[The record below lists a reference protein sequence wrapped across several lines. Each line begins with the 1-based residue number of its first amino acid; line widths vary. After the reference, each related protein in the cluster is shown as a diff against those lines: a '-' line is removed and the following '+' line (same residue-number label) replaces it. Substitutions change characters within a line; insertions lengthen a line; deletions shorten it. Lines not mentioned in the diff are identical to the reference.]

1 MTAPNVAPGSVV
13 AGRFSV
19 RSLLGYGGATATFR
33 AVTAQARDVALKLY
47 APAIGQRPDA
57 MQHLQRYVAE
67 TNRLPHELVAHIL
80 EAGYDPGTAAPFT
93 VTDMIHVPSLA
104 ELAQRRPM
112 SFEEVG
118 AMLRSLAAVLDAAH
132 AREVPHHGI
141 KPTNLF
147 IDPSAPGSVKVTDF
161 GPSVARSMLPTS
173 EGYVLSAPW
182 LAPEQLQAGAP
193 AGAAADIFSAALVA
207 FFALTGRSYWR
218 SCQGQ
223 VDVPAWQRELMAP
236 RLSASARAAELG
248 VPVSP
253 VLDAAFARAL
263 AHDPRDRFRSASE
276 LAAMLSGF
284 SAAAIEVGS
293 TLALSPS
300 ANEAPAPVPP
310 AHAVPAASAPAP
322 LPAADA
328 TQLAPSPFSPS
339 TQLASS
345 PFPAS
350 TQLALS
356 PFPASTQLAP
366 SPFSPSPPPPPAP
379 FPPSAALSSSPQ
391 PPPPFAD
398 ANLGQAPSPS
408 AQSAAAASPRSA
420 GAMLTAVSA
429 PRSPWG
435 KAASLTV
442 GIAAVLLV
450 GGTAAAWYVMD
461 RREEPQPSPAA
472 STTASS
478 MAPVPTA
485 APALPEPIASA
496 QAADAGAPATA
507 TPIDAGASTDAG
519 AKTDAL
525 VKISCKPVACEEI
538 TVDGKA
544 TRAPEVELDLKPGV
558 HKVSVKR
565 TGYFP
570 RSMSIV
576 VKAGTPLVQE
586 FQLTEIPPAPA
597 QPAGQAT
604 NKPCGKFLKRCK

>member
-47 APAIGQRPDA
+47 SPTIGQRPDA

-80 EAGYDPGTAAPFT
+80 EAGYDPATAAPFT
-93 VTDMIHVPSLA
+93 VTDMIHVPTLA
-104 ELAQRRPM
+104 ELAQRRPL

-132 AREVPHHGI
+132 AREVPHHGV

-147 IDPSAPGSVKVTDF
+147 IDPSTPGSVKVTDF
-161 GPSVARSMLPTS
+161 GPSLARGILPTS

-182 LAPEQLQAGAP
+182 LAPEQVQPGAP
-193 AGAAADIFSAALVA
+193 AGPAADIFSAALVA

-218 SCQGQ
+218 SCQGP
-223 VDVPAWQRELMAP
+223 VDVPAWQREIMAP

-253 VLDAAFARAL
+253 ALDAAFARAL
-263 AHDPRDRFRSASE
+263 AHDPRERFRSASE

-300 ANEAPAPVPP
+300 ANEAPAPLPPAHAVAAGAPAPVPP
-310 AHAVPAASAPAP
+310 AHAVAAAGAPAP
-322 LPAADA
+322 LPPADA

-339 TQLASS
+339 PPLPPTPFS
-345 PFPAS
+345 PAPPP
-350 TQLALS
+350 Q
-356 PFPASTQLAP
+356 P
-366 SPFSPSPPPPPAP
+366 SPFSHAPAVPP
-379 FPPSAALSSSPQ
+379 SPQ
-391 PPPPFAD
+391 PPAD
-398 ANLGQAPSPS
+398 ASLAQAPQPPAQGAATPSPK
-408 AQSAAAASPRSA
+408 SPIA
-420 GAMLTAVSA
+420 VLTAVTP

-442 GIAAVLLV
+442 GIVAVLLV

-461 RREEPQPSPAA
+461 RREEPQPIPSA

-478 MAPVPTA
+478 VVPAPTA
-485 APALPEPIASA
+485 EPTPPAPAASA
-496 QAADAGAPATA
+496 PPADAGAPAA
-507 TPIDAGASTDAG
+507 QPPIDAGAAADAG
-519 AKTDAL
+519 AATDPL

-538 TVDGKA
+538 TIDGK
-544 TRAPEVELDLKPGV
+544 TTQAPEVELGLKPGV

-570 RSMSIV
+570 RSMSVV

-597 QPAGQAT
+597 QPAGQAGS
-604 NKPCGKFLKRCK
+604 KPCGKFLKRCK

>member
-19 RSLLGYGGATATFR
+19 RSLLGYGGATATYR

-47 APAIGQRPDA
+47 SPIVGQRPDA

-67 TNRLPHELVAHIL
+67 TNRLPHDLVAHIL
-80 EAGYDPGTAAPFT
+80 EAGYDPATAAPFT
-93 VTDMIHVPSLA
+93 VTDTIHVPSLA
-104 ELAQRRPM
+104 ELALRRPL

-132 AREVPHHGI
+132 AREVPHHGL

-147 IDPSAPGSVKVTDF
+147 LDPSAPGSVKVTDF
-161 GPSVARSMLPTS
+161 GPSLARSMVPTP
-173 EGYVLSAPW
+173 EGYVLAAPW
-182 LAPEQLQAGAP
+182 LAPEQLQPGAP
-193 AGAAADIFSAALVA
+193 AGPAADIFSAALVA

-223 VDVPAWQRELMAP
+223 VDVPAWQREIMAP
-236 RLSASARAAELG
+236 RPSASARAAELG

-263 AHDPRDRFRSASE
+263 AHDPRERFRSASE

-284 SAAAIEVGS
+284 SAGAIEVGS

-300 ANEAPAPVPP
+300 ANEAPAPAPPARAANAPAPVPP
-310 AHAVPAASAPAP
+310 AHAVAAASAPAP
-322 LPAADA
+322 MPAPDA
-328 TQLAPSPFSPS
+328 TQLAASPFAPAPPPTPFSP
-339 TQLASS
+339 APPHS
-345 PFPAS
+345 P
-350 TQLALS
+350 L
-356 PFPASTQLAP
+356 
-366 SPFSPSPPPPPAP
+366 SPSP
-379 FPPSAALSSSPQ
+379 AASPSPQ
-391 PPPPFAD
+391 PPVDASFA
-398 ANLGQAPSPS
+398 QAPAPPS
-408 AQSAAAASPRSA
+408 HAAPAAPPKSAI
-420 GAMLTAVSA
+420 AMMTAVTT

-442 GIAAVLLV
+442 GVVAVLLV

-461 RREEPQPSPAA
+461 RREEPQPSPSA
-472 STTASS
+472 SATAS
-478 MAPVPTA
+478 AAVPAPTA
-485 APALPEPIASA
+485 EPTQPAPAATAPP
-496 QAADAGAPATA
+496 ADAGAPATA
-507 TPIDAGASTDAG
+507 PPIDAGAPADAG
-519 AKTDAL
+519 VASDPL

-538 TVDGKA
+538 TIDGK
-544 TRAPEVELDLKPGV
+544 TTLAPEVELGLKPGV
-558 HKVSVKR
+558 HKVSVRR
-565 TGYFP
+565 TGYIA
-570 RSMSIV
+570 RSTSLV